1 MAPVTGS
8 SSSTP
13 VAESEGTPG
22 NHGLSPRAAAVL
34 VFGSS
39 AAVLVVEIVAL
50 RLLAPYLGLTLETST
65 MVIGIALTAIALGSW
80 LGGRMADQVDP
91 RRLIG
96 PSLGVSGAVVALT
109 PAVLRTTAEWAAPL
123 LLLIAAGT
131 ILVPGA
137 LLSAVTPIVTKLRLT
152 SLAETGTVVGRL
164 SGVGTV
170 GAIVGTVL
178 TGFVLVSRLP
188 VSGILIGLGTL
199 LVLGGALAEWRTR
212 GWTGTPALTLVVIAG
227 GLATTV
233 APGACDTETKYH
245 CARVVADPDRDG
257 GRTLVL
263 DGLRHSYVDVDDPT
277 FLEFEYVRAIASVVD
292 SAFPEREPLAA
303 HHVGGGGLTFP
314 RYLAATRPGT
324 RSLVSEIDGGVV
336 RINRQQLG
344 LRSGRGIDVRV
355 EDGRLGLRRLDT
367 DSRDLVVG
375 DAFGGVS
382 VPWHLTTEEAM
393 RDVRRVLGEDG
404 LYVANLIDHGS
415 MAFAR
420 AEVAT
425 LSEIFE
431 HVALVGEPADIG
443 LDPTATPWAATW
455 WCSPPTGRSTCV
467 RPRKRWTPGRP
478 AGRSPPATTSPP
490 GSATPN
496 CSPTTTH
503 PSTSSS
509 RPTAR
514 RPASDRTH
522 VQALPTHLNKLPRY
536 VCRCPARRW
545 PSHQC
550 RQETRRVVTLG
561 VDDIIRSAALGRGE
575 KRHREQRGSRPRGGH
590 RVAWGCRRSR
600 IARCGG

>member
-1 MAPVTGS
+1 MWPVTGTS
-8 SSSTP
+8 SSP
-13 VAESEGTPG
+13 VAEDTPRTY
-22 NHGLSPRAAAVL
+22 GLGPRAAAAL

-80 LGGRMADQVDP
+80 MGGRIADQVNP
-91 RRLIG
+91 RRLLG

-109 PAVLRTTAEWAAPL
+109 PAVLRTTGEWASGL
-123 LLLIAAGT
+123 LLLIASLT

-170 GAIVGTVL
+170 GAIFGTVL
-178 TGFVLVSRLP
+178 TGFFLISRLP

-199 LVLGGALAEWRTR
+199 LVVGSALVEWRTR
-212 GWTGTPALTLVVIAG
+212 GWSGTPALTLVVVAG

-233 APGACDTETKYH
+233 APGGCDTETQYH
-245 CARVVADPDRDG
+245 CVRVVADPDRSS

-263 DGLRHSYVDVDDPT
+263 DGLRHSYVDLDDPT
-277 FLEFEYVRAIASVVD
+277 YLKFGYVRAIASVVD
-292 SAFPEREPLAA
+292 AAFPEDEPLAA
-303 HHVGGGGLTFP
+303 QHLGGGGLTFP

-324 RSLVSEIDGGVV
+324 RSLVSEIDSGVV
-336 RINRQQLG
+336 RVNRDQLG
-344 LRSGRGIDVRV
+344 LRPGNGIDVRV

-382 VPWHLTTEEAM
+382 VPWHLTTAEAM
-393 RDVRRVLGEDG
+393 TDVRRVLNEDG
-404 LYVANLIDHGS
+404 VYVANLIDHGS

-425 LSEIFE
+425 LRETFE

-443 LDPTATPWAATW
+443 LDPTAA
-455 WCSPPTGRSTCV
+455 SEGGNV
-467 RPRKRWTPGRP
+467 VVL
-478 AGRSPPATTSPP
+478 
-490 GSATPN
+490 
-496 CSPTTTH
+496 
-503 PSTSSS
+503 
-509 RPTAR
+509 
-514 RPASDRTH
+514 ASDRPVDLRATQESLDTRKTDWKIASGDDLTSWIGDAQ
-522 VQALPTHLNKLPRY
+522 VLTDDYAPVDQLLQPYSQPT
-536 VCRCPARRW
+536 A
-545 PSHQC
+545 Q
-550 RQETRRVVTLG
+550 
-561 VDDIIRSAALGRGE
+561 
-575 KRHREQRGSRPRGGH
+575 
-590 RVAWGCRRSR
+590 
-600 IARCGG
+600 

>member
-1 MAPVTGS
+1 MSPVTGS
-8 SSSTP
+8 SSSPAPEDTP
-13 VAESEGTPG
+13 RD
-22 NHGLSPRAAAVL
+22 HGLGPRAAAAL

-80 LGGRMADQVDP
+80 LGGRLADQVEP

-109 PAVLRTTAEWAAPL
+109 PALLRTTAEWAPVM
-123 LLLIAAGT
+123 LLLIASLT

-199 LVLGGALAEWRTR
+199 LVVGAGLLEWRTR
-212 GWTGTPALTLVVIAG
+212 GWSGTPALTLAVVAG

-233 APGACDTETKYH
+233 APGGCDAETKYH
-245 CARVVADPDRDG
+245 CARVVADPDRG
-257 GRTLVL
+257 SGRTLVL
-263 DGLRHSYVDVDDPT
+263 DGLRHSYVDIDDPT
-277 FLEFEYVRAIASVVD
+277 FLEFAYVRALASVVD
-292 SAFPEREPLAA
+292 TAFPEGEPLAA

-324 RSLVSEIDGGVV
+324 HSVVSEIDSGVV
-336 RINRQQLG
+336 RIDRDRLG
-344 LRSGRGIDVRV
+344 LRSGAGIDVRA

-367 DSRDLVVG
+367 GSRDLVVG

-382 VPWHLTTEEAM
+382 VPWHLTTVEAM
-393 RDVRRVLGEDG
+393 TDVRRVLDEDG
-404 LYVANLIDHGS
+404 LYVANLIDHGAL
-415 MAFAR
+415 AFAR

-425 LSEIFE
+425 LGRTFE
-431 HVALVGEPADIG
+431 HVALVGEPAALG
-443 LDPTATPWAATW
+443 LDPTATAE
-455 WCSPPTGRSTCV
+455 GGNLV
-467 RPRKRWTPGRP
+467 VL
-478 AGRSPPATTSPP
+478 
-490 GSATPN
+490 
-496 CSPTTTH
+496 
-503 PSTSSS
+503 
-509 RPTAR
+509 
-514 RPASDRTH
+514 ASDRP
-522 VQALPTHLNKLPRY
+522 VDLGAAQEALD
-536 VCRCPARRW
+536 ARQTGWRIATGDDLTSW
-545 PSHQC
+545 IGDARPLTDDFAPVDQLLQPSA
-550 RQETRRVVTLG
+550 T
-561 VDDIIRSAALGRGE
+561 
-575 KRHREQRGSRPRGGH
+575 RGSQ
-590 RVAWGCRRSR
+590 
-600 IARCGG
+600 